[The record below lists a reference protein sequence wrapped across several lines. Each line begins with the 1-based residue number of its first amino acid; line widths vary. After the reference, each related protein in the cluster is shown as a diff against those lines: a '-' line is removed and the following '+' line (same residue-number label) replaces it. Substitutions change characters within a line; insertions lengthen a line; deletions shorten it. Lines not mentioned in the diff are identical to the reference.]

1 MTKQMRKA
9 VSETMKGCIEASKKI
24 RDELLDDSKPK
35 DLKMETL
42 PIYKYVLIANKNI
55 VSAVG
60 VDLMAERLY
69 NTSIEENDSK

>member
-1 MTKQMRKA
+1 MTKEMRKTI
-9 VSETMKGCIEASKKI
+9 SETMKGCIDASKKI
-24 RDELLDDSKPK
+24 RDELLDDNNPK
-35 DLKMETL
+35 DIKMENL

-69 NTSIEENDSK
+69 NTNIQENEKK

>member
-1 MTKQMRKA
+1 MTKEMRKE
-9 VSETMKGCIEASKKI
+9 VSETMRGCVEASKKI
-24 RDELLDDSKPK
+24 RDELLNDNIAK
-35 DLKMETL
+35 DVKMENL

-69 NTSIEENDSK
+69 NTNIENE